1 MAIWQYYIRG
11 QITPGEIM
19 KLLTSDLATCSILN
33 HNRPWYGI
41 KHLVA
46 FWLTFIYFEHWGMTY
61 EVRETSWSRG
71 EQLKYNRRHFPSQE
85 DLNFSEIQNKFN
97 YQIPTMTK
105 SFLCSINCNIPEVI
119 VELPAGLSRFY
130 SMGAGITKQNISIIE
145 YSGDS
150 WPFPNHITISYSR
163 EHFW

>member
-1 MAIWQYYIRG
+1 
-11 QITPGEIM
+11 
-19 KLLTSDLATCSILN
+19 
-33 HNRPWYGI
+33 
-41 KHLVA
+41 
-46 FWLTFIYFEHWGMTY
+46 MTY

-150 WPFPNHITISYSR
+150 
-163 EHFW
+163 